1 MSYQSARLSVS
12 KTAGPTARRRQFRS
26 AALSLRLLSLAVV
39 WLLAGPARAA
49 IPSPE
54 KLLPDDTLVLFTAP
68 DVSRLRTLATRMP
81 ANQCWN
87 DPAMKPFKD
96 KFLLKWDEQFVKPLE
111 RELGLKLDDY
121 TSLLQGQLT
130 VAVIQNGWQGQNG
143 QTPALVLLL
152 DSRDKSAQLKKNLA
166 DLKKKWVESARP
178 LRTEKLRDVEFTIV
192 PLSTNDVPQTL
203 RKLMPNRAE
212 VQELGDDKEVRKS
225 QPKDELAVGQFE
237 SLLLVGNSTKALEKV
252 VVRLTGGTMPT
263 LGETAAYQA
272 NHLAMFRDSPLYGWV
287 NAKALV
293 DAVLRRAAEKKE
305 NPDAPNPFDL
315 KPDKV
320 MAALGLSSLRTIAV
334 SFQQSNEGAL
344 FQAFLGVPE
353 AGRQGLFKLLA
364 GEPKES
370 TPPRFVPADAMK
382 FQRWRLDGQKAWS
395 TLEKALND
403 ISPQLL
409 GGLNFLLDTAN
420 TAARDKDPGFD
431 IRKNLIGNLGD
442 DMITYEKSPR
452 GASSGDLRAPSSIFL
467 VGSPQPE
474 QLAVA
479 LKSILVYL
487 SQQAGAPPQE
497 REFLGR
503 KIYSVPLRPMGP
515 PGGGAAAAPVS
526 LNYAAGSGYLALSTD
541 SAMVEEYLRSG
552 DSDAKA
558 LRDTPG
564 LADAAQQV
572 AGPGASLF
580 GYQNEAE
587 NLRLLFDMLRKEGQS
602 TASSSTGGGLGMLQ
616 AGLGF
621 PASGQNLKDW
631 LDFSLLPPFEKV
643 SKYFY
648 FSVYG
653 GSATADGLA
662 LKAFDP
668 TPPALKGAP
677 PSGK

>member
-1 MSYQSARLSVS
+1 MSEFKTDYASAQHRQR
-12 KTAGPTARRRQFRS
+12 AG
-26 AALSLRLLSLAVV
+26 AASSLRLLALAVV
-39 WLLAGPARAA
+39 LLLGIPGRAA

-54 KLLPDDTLVLFTAP
+54 KLLPDDTLVLVTAP
-68 DVSRLRTLATRMP
+68 DFSRLRTLATKMP
-81 ANQCWN
+81 ATQCWN
-87 DPAMKPFKD
+87 DPAMKPFKE
-96 KFLLKWDEQFVKPLE
+96 KFLLKWDERFVKPLE
-111 RELGLKLDDY
+111 RELGVKLDDY
-121 TSLLQGQLT
+121 TGLLQGQLT
-130 VAVIQNGWQGQNG
+130 LAVIQNGWQGQNG
-143 QTPALVLLL
+143 QMPGLVLLL
-152 DSRDKSAQLKKNLA
+152 DSRDRSAQLKKNLA
-166 DLKKKWVESARP
+166 DLRKKWVEAARP

-203 RKLMPNRAE
+203 RKLLPNRPE
-212 VQELGDDKEVRKS
+212 VQELGDDKESRKNL
-225 QPKDELAVGQFE
+225 PKDELAVGQFE

-252 VVRLTGGTMPT
+252 VVRLTGGTLPA

-272 NHLAMFRDSPLYGWV
+272 NHMAMFRDSPIYGWV

-293 DAVLRRAAEKKE
+293 DLVARRAAEKTD
-305 NPDAPNPFDL
+305 NADAPNPFDL

-320 MAALGLSSLRTIAV
+320 LSALGLSSLKTIAG
-334 SFQQSNEGAL
+334 SFQESNEGVL
-344 FQAFLGVPE
+344 FQAFLGIPE
-353 AGRQGLFKLLA
+353 AGRQGIFKLLA

-370 TPPRFVPADAMK
+370 TPPRFVPADAVK
-382 FQRWRLDGQKAWS
+382 FQRWRLDGQKAWA
-395 TLEKALND
+395 TLEKALSD
-403 ISPQLL
+403 ISPQLV

-442 DMITYEKSPR
+442 DMITYEKAPR
-452 GASSGDLRAPSSIFL
+452 GATPADLRAPSSIFL

-474 QLAVA
+474 QLAAA

-515 PGGGAAAAPVS
+515 PGGPAPATPVS
-526 LNYAAGSGYLALSTD
+526 LHYAAGGGYLALSTD
-541 SAMVEEYLRSG
+541 AAMVEEYLRSG
-552 DSDAKA
+552 ESDAKA
-558 LRDTPG
+558 LRDVPG
-564 LADAAQQV
+564 LTDAAQKV

-587 NLRLLFDMLRKEGQS
+587 TFRVLFELLRKDGGS
-602 TASSSTGGGLGMLQ
+602 TMGASNGSGLGMLQ
-616 AGLGF
+616 AGLGL
-621 PASGQNLKDW
+621 PAAGQDLKDW
-631 LDFSLLPPFEKV
+631 LDFSLLPPFEKI

-653 GSATADGLA
+653 GSATVDGLM

-668 TPPALKGAP
+668 VPPALKGAP
-677 PSGK
+677 SDGK